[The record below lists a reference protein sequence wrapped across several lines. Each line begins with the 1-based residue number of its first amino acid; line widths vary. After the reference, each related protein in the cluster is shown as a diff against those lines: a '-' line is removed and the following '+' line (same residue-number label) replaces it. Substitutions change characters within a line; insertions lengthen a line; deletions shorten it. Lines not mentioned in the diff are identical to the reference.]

1 MRGVIRRLD
10 RTRWRRH
17 MQVLR
22 VLWRVSRHFRPL
34 WPWLL
39 ALVLATVGGISAEL
53 VEPWLHQVFVNRVL
67 LGHNARLLPEIL
79 ALYGAASLA
88 QWLCSTAVHYT
99 YVQSTERYSIR
110 LRLAAY
116 ANMRRLG
123 VRDLRRLST
132 GEVTAALQAFGP
144 DVGEGMV
151 ALGQSLL
158 ASLYRLPASI
168 LLLARLSGPL
178 LRWTLPALAIYPLYP
193 LLTAGPLRRALARLA
208 IFDVR
213 AQGVV
218 NDRVA
223 SLRALLPAVD
233 SRPQVASLGEF
244 LWRRI
249 PLRVRAFIVDRA
261 GGLLEMTAHQGLSV
275 LLLGLGG
282 MAVLRGQLTV
292 GALLAF
298 LEYVR
303 GVEGPIRRLMQL
315 PIAAQRVAVM
325 AERVFAFSDIRSEV
339 TAPRRGRRGTLR
351 GEVELRGVDVR
362 SDDGRLLLAGINVRI
377 PAGSFCVVVGK
388 SGAGKSTL
396 ASLIPRYLDPDRGE
410 VLHDGVDAR
419 SYDLDTLRRQVA
431 MVPQDPIFVRESV
444 LDNVRLAAPWATPTQ
459 AAQALRQAR
468 AADLLEGA
476 EGRIL
481 HEAGG
486 NLSGGQRQ
494 RLALARGL
502 LQDPAVLV
510 LDEATSA
517 LDPTL
522 AADVLQDLLRQRGHR
537 TLIWITHQDEIARWA
552 DLVVRI
558 ENGRVVS
565 CGPPGPHPP
574 LRVRA

>member
-1 MRGVIRRLD
+1 M
-10 RTRWRRH
+10 H
-17 MQVLR
+17 VLR
-22 VLWRVSRHFRPL
+22 VLWRVCHHFGPL

-39 ALVLATVGGISAEL
+39 ALVLATFGGISAEL
-53 VEPWLHQVFVNRVL
+53 VEPWLHQVFVNSVL
-67 LGHNARLLPEIL
+67 LGHNARLLPKIL

-88 QWLCSTAVHYT
+88 QWLCATAVHYT

-123 VRDLRRLST
+123 IRDLRRLSS
-132 GEVTAALQAFGP
+132 GEVTAAFQAFGP
-144 DVGEGMV
+144 EVGEGMV

-168 LLLARLSGPL
+168 LLLDKLSGPL

-193 LLTAGPLRRALARLA
+193 ILTAGPLRRALARLA
-208 IFDVR
+208 IYDVR

-223 SLRALLPAVD
+223 SLRALLPVVD
-233 SRPQVASLGEF
+233 ARPQLSSLGEF
-244 LWRRI
+244 FWRRI
-249 PLRVRAFIVDRA
+249 PLRVRAFLVDRA
-261 GGLLEMTAHQGLSV
+261 GGLLEMAAHQGVSV

-282 MAVLRGQLTV
+282 MAVLRGDLSV
-292 GALLAF
+292 GGLLAF

-315 PIAAQRVAVM
+315 PISAQRVAVM
-325 AERVFAFSDIRSEV
+325 AERVFSFSDLRPEV
-339 TAPRRGRRGTLR
+339 IAPRRGRRASLR
-351 GEVELRGVDVR
+351 GEVELRGVEVR
-362 SDDGRLLLAGINVRI
+362 GDDGRLLLSGVNVRI
-377 PAGSFCVVVGK
+377 PPGCFCVVVGQ

-396 ASLIPRYLDPDRGE
+396 AGLIPRYLDPDRGT
-410 VLHDGVDAR
+410 VLLDGVDAR
-419 SYDLDTLRRQVA
+419 AYDLESLRRQVA
-431 MVPQDPIFVRESV
+431 LVPQDPVFVRESV
-444 LDNVRLAAPWATPTQ
+444 LDNVRLAAPWATGAQ

-468 AADLLEGA
+468 AEDLLEGS
-476 EGRIL
+476 EGRVL
-481 HEAGG
+481 NEAGG

-517 LDPTL
+517 LDPAL
-522 AADVLQDLLRQRGHR
+522 AEQVLQDLLRLRGRR
-537 TLIWITHQDEIARWA
+537 TLVWITHQEEIARWA
-552 DLVVRI
+552 DLVVRM
-558 ENGRVVS
+558 ENGRVIS
-565 CGPPGPHPP
+565 CGPPGPPARP
-574 LRVRA
+574 RPRGVGAGKV